1 MALFLFTIF
10 VDRIKKICYYLE
22 KYLITYKKER

>member
-22 KYLITYKKER
+22 KYLIRLFSK